1 VPYNRPCCGPQL
13 AAIEKT
19 TARSEQGIEMII
31 LRFFGVLLLLIGLLL
46 TITIIF
52 SHIGILLMIVGLL
65 AIFVGRKRAPIVVQ
79 IVQDS
84 SQKK

>member
-1 VPYNRPCCGPQL
+1 MSGALVLQL
-13 AAIEKT
+13 PSRYLQALLAS
-19 TARSEQGIEMII
+19 SEQGIDMII
-31 LRFFGVLLLLIGLLL
+31 LRIFGVLLLLIGLLL

-79 IVQDS
+79 IVQDG